1 MSVRFKAPPSDPLL
15 RRSSA
20 KVQKSITPITFG
32 ELANSAKGS
41 GDINKA
47 HYFQP
52 NNVHDCQ
59 RSPCLI
65 NGRCMIKT
73 IFLFRVEVTGSGKN
87 FFLTRKSQN
96 NLWFQLHVLL
106 WPLAITLMEKNSH
119 GCLLE
124 DAWFQPKCP
133 LLIFHLLAAAL
144 SPGTESVW
152 AHLCICGC
160 GCIASMSKNEQEIEH
175 ELGYYWR
182 KISPGWHFYNEH
194 VPSNQTQP
202 RFIL

>member
-1 MSVRFKAPPSDPLL
+1 MCKSQLL
-15 RRSSA
+15 RLHLESLLIR
-20 KVQKSITPITFG
+20 Q
-32 ELANSAKGS
+32 NAKGS
-41 GDINKA
+41 EDINKA

-52 NNVHDCQ
+52 NKVHDCQ

-87 FFLTRKSQN
+87 FFLTRKEN

-182 KISPGWHFYNEH
+182 KISPDDIFITNTCHPINASQDLFYNE
-194 VPSNQTQP
+194 SLTWC
-202 RFIL
+202 F